1 MPDFS
6 YNPGISYRG
15 DAYTYQGL
23 DALGQGIGSF
33 LQNQHKARRGGS
45 GESGPGR

>member
-6 YNPGISYRG
+6 DNPGISYRG

-23 DALGQGIGSF
+23 DALGQGIGASCKTSVKHAEEVAAT
-33 LQNQHKARRGGS
+33 QAHGS
-45 GESGPGR
+45 